1 MRLNVHT
8 DYALRILM
16 FLAAK
21 QAQASVDEI
30 ATSYA
35 ISRNHLMKVSRKL
48 TELGYVTTRR
58 GRGGGLTLAQDPR
71 SIIVGTVVRSIE
83 PIGGFVECFDRINN
97 QCPVTGVCGL
107 QGAGPPKIRCPT
119 DLKGRPCL
127 ASWKRLPIRA
137 YQSEFTGA
145 LDVRR

>member
-16 FLAAK
+16 FLSAK

-30 ATSYA
+30 ATAYG
-35 ISRNHLMKVSRKL
+35 ISRNHLMKVSQKL
-48 TELGYVTTRR
+48 TELGYVTAKR
-58 GRGGGLTLAQDPR
+58 GRGGGLTLAQAPA

-83 PIGGFVECFDRINN
+83 PVGGFVECFDRVNN

-107 QGAGPPKIRCPT
+107 QAALATALGDFMARLDQYSLA
-119 DLKGRPCL
+119 DLTPDPQKF
-127 ASWKRLPIRA
+127 AARL
-137 YQSEFTGA
+137 T
-145 LDVRR
+145 

>member
-16 FLAAK
+16 FLSAK

-30 ATSYA
+30 ATAYG
-35 ISRNHLMKVSRKL
+35 ISRNHLMKVSQKL
-48 TELGYVTTRR
+48 TELGYVTAKR
-58 GRGGGLTLAQDPR
+58 GRGGGLTLAQAPA

-83 PIGGFVECFDRINN
+83 PVGGFVECFDRVNN

-107 QGAGPPKIRCPT
+107 QGALATALGDFMARLDQYSLA
-119 DLKGRPCL
+119 DLTPDPQKFAARL
-127 ASWKRLPIRA
+127 A
-137 YQSEFTGA
+137 
-145 LDVRR
+145 

>member
-16 FLAAK
+16 FLSAK

-30 ATSYA
+30 ATAYG
-35 ISRNHLMKVSRKL
+35 ISRNHLMKVSQKL
-48 TELGYVTTRR
+48 TELGYVTAKR
-58 GRGGGLTLAQDPR
+58 GRGGGLTLAQAPA

-83 PIGGFVECFDRINN
+83 PVGGFVECFDRVNN

-107 QGAGPPKIRCPT
+107 QGALATALGDFMARLDQYSLA
-119 DLKGRPCL
+119 DLTPDPQKF
-127 ASWKRLPIRA
+127 AARL
-137 YQSEFTGA
+137 T
-145 LDVRR
+145 

>member
-16 FLAAK
+16 FLSAK

-30 ATSYA
+30 ANAYG
-35 ISRNHLMKVSRKL
+35 ISRNHLMKVSQKL
-48 TELGYVTTRR
+48 TELGYVTAKR
-58 GRGGGLTLAQDPR
+58 GRGGGLTLAQAPA

-83 PIGGFVECFDRINN
+83 PVGGFVECFDRVNN

-107 QGAGPPKIRCPT
+107 QGALATALGDFMARLDQYSLA
-119 DLKGRPCL
+119 DLTPVPQKFVARL
-127 ASWKRLPIRA
+127 A
-137 YQSEFTGA
+137 
-145 LDVRR
+145 